1 MNKQNYI
8 TAKNNLNQQATNRSC
23 FYESFPYYKLKV
35 ITTMKN
41 ITLFL
46 IAITLLSCAN
56 SPNEKKNQKLT
67 DESASFVVSELEKLA
82 GGFAFTEGPAV
93 DATGNVYF
101 TDIPNHLI
109 LIWSLDDKLDTF
121 RLNSGRANGL
131 YFDKDENLLVCEGEK
146 GQISSTSPEGDYK
159 PIATE
164 YNGIRFNQPNDI
176 WPDGKGGVY
185 FTDPKYGADDT
196 ELPQDGM
203 HVYYINP
210 EHTSV
215 IRVCDDFEKPNGVLG
230 TPDGK
235 TLYVTDAQAGKTY
248 KYDIQEDGS
257 LTNKTLFV
265 EFGCDGMTL
274 DKAGNVYLTT
284 GGKQAV
290 DIFSAAGEL
299 LESIVV
305 PEKPS
310 NLCFGGKDRNQLFI
324 TARTSLY
331 RIEMDTEGVD

>member
-1 MNKQNYI
+1 
-8 TAKNNLNQQATNRSC
+8 
-23 FYESFPYYKLKV
+23 
-35 ITTMKN
+35 MKY

-46 IAITLLSCAN
+46 IAITLISCAN
-56 SPNEKKNQKLT
+56 RSAEKKVQK
-67 DESASFVVSELEKLA
+67 DETQAESFMVSELEKLA

-93 DATGNVYF
+93 DAQGNVYF

-109 LIWSLDDKLDTF
+109 LIWTLDDQLDTF
-121 RLNSGRANGL
+121 RINSGRANGL
-131 YFDKDENLLVCEGEK
+131 YFDKDENLLACEGEK
-146 GQISSTSPEGDYK
+146 GQITSTSPDGDYK
-159 PIATE
+159 AIATQ
-164 YNGIRFNQPNDI
+164 YDGKRFNQPNDI

-185 FTDPKYGADDT
+185 FTDPKYGGEET

-210 EHTSV
+210 NHTSA
-215 IRVCDDFEKPNGVLG
+215 IRVCDDLEKPNGVLG

-235 TLYVTDAQAGKTY
+235 ILYVTDAQAGKTY

-257 LTNKTLFV
+257 LANKTLFV
-265 EFGCDGMTL
+265 EFGCDGMTM

-290 DIFSAAGEL
+290 DIFSPSGKL
-299 LESIVV
+299 LESIEV

-324 TARTSLY
+324 TARTSIY
-331 RIEMDTEGVD
+331 RIELDAEGVD